1 MDIDEMELR
10 LLKAYDEIR
19 AQNTQIE
26 EETTAL
32 GEETKEAIDSIER
45 DMSSYINDMQQQM
58 NQLMS
63 DLKRDMTAQA
73 EEFRIDMRALE
84 TGDQTERELKDE
96 LKTLKQGFKTE
107 VSDIRRQLTSAFQIL
122 EASAEVKLSGLRERS
137 EEELTVA
144 LDDILANARA
154 LTPEDLEEK
163 RQVKEDADFR
173 PEFQMTEEVQTESAV
188 PAEDKAGPAET
199 EDSCEGNK
207 EEAADAE

>member
-63 DLKRDMTAQA
+63 EKSGVCGSGIRGKIRMAVQIP
-73 EEFRIDMRALE
+73 EECFFCR
-84 TGDQTERELKDE
+84 
-96 LKTLKQGFKTE
+96 
-107 VSDIRRQLTSAFQIL
+107 
-122 EASAEVKLSGLRERS
+122 
-137 EEELTVA
+137 
-144 LDDILANARA
+144 
-154 LTPEDLEEK
+154 
-163 RQVKEDADFR
+163 
-173 PEFQMTEEVQTESAV
+173 
-188 PAEDKAGPAET
+188 
-199 EDSCEGNK
+199 
-207 EEAADAE
+207 